1 MRLQAFLYL
10 LMRDYLPT
18 GDVCK
23 IIQELGELKDFNF
36 TAKELAALA
45 KRYAEEIE
53 QMAQIAF
60 LSHMCYNRIIDY
72 KKG

>member
-36 TAKELAALA
+36 TAKELSALA

-53 QMAQIAF
+53 QMA
-60 LSHMCYNRIIDY
+60 
-72 KKG
+72 